1 MVQFAKCV
9 NFTGVP
15 NVVVAHAC
23 MDDSVE
29 EAVVAAVR
37 SGSESDSSPVSFVN
51 HVVNPPTVD
60 CGGRSGDQ
68 SLNGEGTSGSK

>member
-1 MVQFAKCV
+1 MVLEKCV

-37 SGSESDSSPVSFVN
+37 SGSESVSSPMSFVN
-51 HVVNPPTVD
+51 HVVND